1 LLDLVFDI
9 ETDGFLENVSKV
21 HCLNAIDRRTGREYR
36 FTDHEFYQDV
46 HGNYTKERT
55 PRAGTIDDALALMA
69 KECDVVEGLN
79 IIEYDLPALR
89 KVKGFVL
96 PRHIKRRD
104 QKNISRLI
112 YSTLKDTDFAAV
124 RKGRLPQSFVEEGLI
139 GLHSLRAWG
148 IRLGKNMKAEFKPED
163 YGHTWATIPFIKEMD
178 DYCMQDVRTNVD
190 ICAHFDSKQYS
201 EEAIEIECRVA
212 EIIQRQVQYGV
223 LFDVEAAQ
231 RLVAKL
237 QIRKL
242 ELEQKLRDTFQP
254 WFRREGADVTPKRS
268 QRRTV
273 EATGPYGED
282 WSWKAEYVAGAP
294 YTKVKLIDFN
304 PASRDHI
311 ADRMTKLF
319 GWEPTEYTAK
329 GRPQV
334 DEETL
339 GSLTFPEAKLCVEY
353 LTVDKRLGQLAEGK
367 EAWLKAVGPDGR
379 IHGQVNTMGAVTG
392 RMSHYR
398 PNLGQVP
405 RVSSPYGPE
414 CRALFIVPKGKKLVG
429 CDAEGLEL
437 REQGHYQ
444 ARFDDGEFVR
454 ITLDGR
460 KEDGTD
466 MHSRSQKALKFNS
479 RDNTKTFWYA
489 QSYGAQG
496 YMLGTVVLADMTPD
510 RRDRFYDKYPPGK
523 KRKSAIGKL
532 GNDAKVRLVSG
543 FKGLEDLITSV
554 QKAAQRGYLVSHD
567 GRKIHIRSPHAALN
581 TLLQGGGAV
590 VMKKAQVM
598 LDDTLQDSG
607 LVPGIDYE
615 FVLTVHDEWQ
625 LEVEER
631 HAEFVGRE
639 AAAAIRRAGEFFK
652 LRCPLAGSYQVGD
665 NWRDTH

>member
-46 HGNYTKERT
+46 HGNYTTERT
-55 PRAGTIDDALALMA
+55 PRAGTIDDALQLMA
-69 KECDVVEGLN
+69 TECDVVEGLN

-89 KVKGFVL
+89 KVKGFKL

-124 RKGRLPQSFVEEGLI
+124 RKGRLPQAFVEQGLI
-139 GLHSLRAWG
+139 GLHSLKAWG
-148 IRLGKNMKAEFKPED
+148 MRLGKNMKDEFKPETF
-163 YGHTWATIPFIKEMD
+163 GHTWATIPFIKEMD

-190 ICAHFDSKQYS
+190 ICAHFDSKNYS
-201 EEAIEIECRVA
+201 EQAIEIECRVA
-212 EIIQRQVQYGV
+212 EIIQRQVEYGV
-223 LFDVEAAQ
+223 LFDVEAAHK
-231 RLVAKL
+231 LVAKL
-237 QIRKL
+237 QTRKL
-242 ELEQKLRDTFQP
+242 ELEQKLAKTFEP
-254 WFRREGADVTPKRS
+254 WFKRDGADVTPKRT
-268 QRRTV
+268 QRRKVTDGF
-273 EATGPYGED
+273 EGTASWTAYYTEGAT
-282 WSWKAEYVAGAP
+282 

-304 PASRDHI
+304 PGSRDHI
-311 ADRMTKLF
+311 ADRMMKLF
-319 GWEPTEYTAK
+319 GWEPTEYTSSGK
-329 GRPQV
+329 PQV

-339 GSLTFPEAKLCVEY
+339 GSLVFSEAKLCVEY

-367 EAWLKAVGPDGR
+367 EAWLKAVGDDGR
-379 IHGQVNTMGAVTG
+379 IHGQINTMGAVTG

-444 ARFDDGEFVR
+444 ARYDDGEFIA

-466 MHSRSQKALKFNS
+466 MHSRSQKSLKFNS
-479 RDNTKTFWYA
+479 RDLTKTFWYA
-489 QSYGAQG
+489 QAYGAQG
-496 YMLGTVVLADMTPD
+496 YMLGTIVLQDMTPE
-510 RRDRFYDKYPPGK
+510 RRDKFYDKYPPGK

-532 GNDAKVRLVSG
+532 GNDAKKRLMSG
-543 FKGLEDLITSV
+543 FKGLEALIESV
-554 QKAAQRGYLVSHD
+554 QGAAKRGYLVSHD
-567 GRKIHIRSPHAALN
+567 KRKIHIRSPHAALN

-590 VMKKAQVM
+590 VMKLAQVI

-607 LVPGIDYE
+607 LVPGVDYE

-631 HAEFVGRE
+631 HAEFVGKS
-639 AAAAIRRAGEFFK
+639 AADAIRLAGERFE
-652 LRCPLAGSYQVGD
+652 LRCPLSGSYQVGD